1 MDLAEELRGC
11 LQDLS
16 KGATIEIR
24 ENGGRITSITPLAWE
39 VRGAPA
45 KPLLHLWSENCNVTR
60 RVLAITGQSDK
71 RLLLA
76 VECFGRSKPQR
87 LEIVRLDYERDAKGL
102 SREEFCEQL
111 RRILAERFPDETLE
125 KLSIAADL
133 EHSLSRVYARGISRK
148 GTQRYAF
155 LAVPDEETPDALESS
170 LTYALLWLDRARQ
183 SNGHGNLSGL
193 RLILPKGKAAALA
206 ARLHAIDTRLAV
218 QVYERDAQRETL
230 ERINP
235 GANGNISAWLV
246 PRRESQLLLDH
257 AAAAIAPVLA
267 LAPEAIRAHAS
278 AQVQEVVLR
287 FRGLPFARWADGHVT
302 FGMEG
307 HWEEL
312 NAHNQVALKQ
322 LVLNLQNFRHPTAS
336 DTRHPLYRAQAER
349 WMQTLVLRD
358 ASQIDL
364 ALDPAHVYEQVFA
377 QAAGQHGILDMLC
390 VTRTQRLAIVEL
402 KAVENPDL
410 PLQAGD
416 YWSRICRLQAQGDLA
431 RYGYFPGLELQPHPP
446 LVYLVAPA
454 LRFHPSTDTLLRFL
468 NPEIE
473 VIRVGL
479 VESWRRGLRVVMRQ

>member
-1 MDLAEELRGC
+1 MDLGEELRGC
-11 LQDLS
+11 LQNLS
-16 KGATIEIR
+16 KGAAIEIR
-24 ENGGRITSITPLAWE
+24 ENGGRISSHTPLAWE

-60 RVLAITGQSDK
+60 RVLAITDQSDN

-76 VECFGRSKPQR
+76 VECFGRVKPQR
-87 LEIVRLDYERDAKGL
+87 LEIVRLDYQRDAKGL

-133 EHSLSRVYARGISRK
+133 EHSLSRVYVRGISRK
-148 GTQRYAF
+148 GLQRCAF
-155 LAVPDEETPDALESS
+155 LAVPDQESPDALESS

-183 SNGHGNLSGL
+183 GSGHANLSGL
-193 RLILPKGKAAALA
+193 RLILPKGKSSSLA
-206 ARLHAIDTRLAV
+206 ARLHALDTRLTV

-230 ERINP
+230 ERIDP
-235 GANGNISAWLV
+235 CADGNINAWLV
-246 PRRESQLLLDH
+246 PRRESQLLLDR
-257 AAAAIAPVLA
+257 AASAIAPVVA
-267 LAPEAIRAHAS
+267 LAPDAIRAHAS
-278 AQVQEVVLR
+278 PQVQEVVLR
-287 FRGLPFARWADGHVT
+287 FRGLPFARWTDGQVT

-312 NAHNQVALKQ
+312 NAHNEVALKQ
-322 LVLNLQNFRHPTAS
+322 LVLNLENFRHPLAS

-349 WMQTLVLRD
+349 WMQTLVLSD

-377 QAAGQHGILDMLC
+377 QSAGQHGILDLLC
-390 VTRTQRLAIVEL
+390 VTRTHRLAIVEL

-416 YWSRICRLQAQGDLA
+416 YWSRIRHLQAQGDLA
-431 RYGYFPGLELQPHPP
+431 RYGYFSGLELRPDPP

-468 NPEIE
+468 KPEIE

>member
-1 MDLAEELRGC
+1 MDLSEELRGC
-11 LQDLS
+11 LQNLL

-24 ENGGRITSITPLAWE
+24 ENGGRISSPTPLAWE

-60 RVLAITGQSDK
+60 RVLAITGQSNN

-76 VECFGRSKPQR
+76 VECFGRAKPQR
-87 LEIVRLDYERDAKGL
+87 LEIVRLDYQRDAKGL
-102 SREEFCEQL
+102 SREGFCEQL

-133 EHSLSRVYARGISRK
+133 EHSLSRVYARGISRQ
-148 GTQRYAF
+148 GLQRYAF
-155 LAVPDEETPDALESS
+155 LAVPDQESPDALESS

-183 SNGHGNLSGL
+183 SHGHGNISGL
-193 RLILPKGKAAALA
+193 RLILPKGKSACLA
-206 ARLHAIDTRLAV
+206 ARLHAIDTRLDV

-230 ERINP
+230 EPIDP
-235 GANGNISAWLV
+235 CADGNINAWLV
-246 PRRESQLLLDH
+246 PRRESQLLLDR
-257 AAAAIAPVLA
+257 AASAIAPVVA
-267 LAPEAIRAHAS
+267 LAPDAIRAHAS
-278 AQVQEVVLR
+278 PQVQEVVLR
-287 FRGLPFARWADGHVT
+287 FRGLPFARWAEGQVT

-312 NAHNQVALKQ
+312 NACNEVALKQ
-322 LVLNLQNFRHPTAS
+322 LVLNLENFRHPLAS

-349 WMQTLVLRD
+349 WMQTLVLSD

-377 QAAGQHGILDMLC
+377 QSAGQHGILDLLC
-390 VTRTQRLAIVEL
+390 VTRTRRLAIVEL
-402 KAVENPDL
+402 KAVENPNL

-416 YWSRICRLQAQGDLA
+416 YWSRIRYLQAQGDLA
-431 RYGYFPGLELQPHPP
+431 RYGYFSGLELHPDPP

>member
-1 MDLAEELRGC
+1 MDLCEELRGC
-11 LQDLS
+11 LRDLS

-24 ENGGRITSITPLAWE
+24 ENGGRISSSTPLAWE

-45 KPLLHLWSENCNVTR
+45 KPLLHLWSENCNLTR
-60 RVLAITGQSDK
+60 RVLAITDQSDE

-76 VECFGRSKPQR
+76 VECFGRIKPQR
-87 LEIVRLDYERDAKGL
+87 LELVRLDYHRDAKWL
-102 SREEFCEQL
+102 TREEFCEQL

-133 EHSLSRVYARGISRK
+133 EHSLSRVYARGVCRK
-148 GTQRYAF
+148 GTQRFAF
-155 LAVPDEETPDALESS
+155 LAVPDEESPDELESS

-183 SNGHGNLSGL
+183 SHGHGNISGL
-193 RLILPKGKAAALA
+193 RLILPKGKSASLA

-230 ERINP
+230 EHIDP
-235 GANGNISAWLV
+235 CGNGNISAWLV
-246 PRRESQLLLDH
+246 PRRETQLLLDR
-257 AAAAIAPVLA
+257 AAPTIAPVVA

-278 AQVQEVVLR
+278 PQVQEVVLR
-287 FRGLPFARWADGHVT
+287 FRGLPFARWAEGQIT

-307 HWEEL
+307 HCEEL
-312 NAHNQVALKQ
+312 NAHSEVALKQ
-322 LVLNLQNFRHPTAS
+322 LVLNLANFRHPLAS

-349 WMQTLVLRD
+349 WMQTLVMSD

-377 QAAGQHGILDMLC
+377 QSAGQHGVLDLLC
-390 VTRTQRLAIVEL
+390 VTRTHRLAIVEL

-416 YWSRICRLQAQGDLA
+416 YWSRIRHLQVHGDLV
-431 RYGYFPGLELQPHPP
+431 RYGYFSGLELHSDPP

-468 NPEIE
+468 KPEIE

-479 VESWRRGLRVVMRQ
+479 VEGWRRGLRVVMRQ